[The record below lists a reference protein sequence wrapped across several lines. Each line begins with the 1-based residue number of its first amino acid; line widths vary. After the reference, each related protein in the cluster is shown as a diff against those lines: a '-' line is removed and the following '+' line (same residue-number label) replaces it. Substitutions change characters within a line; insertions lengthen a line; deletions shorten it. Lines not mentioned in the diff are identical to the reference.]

1 MKIVEQIEFHPQ
13 AFKVLLDILFTEGSF
28 NILWTGVI
36 IILLVSF
43 VYPIEEDKWIF
54 VIPAITIFAVSISPF
69 IFSFAYEYLIS
80 RTTINRSLLQTVPL
94 IIFVCCILSER
105 FYKSK

>member
-1 MKIVEQIEFHPQ
+1 MNIIDQINFHPE
-13 AFKVLLDILFTEGSF
+13 ALKILFEVLLTEGGF

-36 IILLVSF
+36 IVLLVSF
-43 VYPIEEDKWIF
+43 IYPLKDKWIF
-54 VIPAITIFAVSISPF
+54 AVPAVIIFAVAISPF

-80 RTTINRSLLQTVPL
+80 RTTINRSLLQTAPL

>member
-1 MKIVEQIEFHPQ
+1 MKIVEQIDFHPQ
-13 AFKVLLDILFTEGSF
+13 AFKVLLEVLYTEGSF

-36 IILLVSF
+36 IVLLVSF
-43 VYPIEEDKWIF
+43 VYPIKDKWIF
-54 VIPAITIFAVSISPF
+54 VIPAITIFVVAISPF
-69 IFSFAYEYLIS
+69 IFSSAYEYLVS
-80 RTTINRSLLQTVPL
+80 RTTINRSLLQTAPL